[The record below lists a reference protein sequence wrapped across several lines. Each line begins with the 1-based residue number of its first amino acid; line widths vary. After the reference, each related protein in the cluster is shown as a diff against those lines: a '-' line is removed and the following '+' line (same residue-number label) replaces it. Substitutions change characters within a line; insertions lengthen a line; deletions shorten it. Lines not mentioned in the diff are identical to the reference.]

1 MAQLGYGAG
10 KMDSGINDDRN
21 LSKAEKQKILE
32 VLLSQERVL
41 TLLYDKTF
49 PPRSQSQPVIM
60 GNPVR
65 VMSQQG
71 SRLSGKKATSIPS
84 RSANASHAADE
95 GMRKFSYY
103 GGQQRLNEIDEN
115 DIVGLEKEIDYI
127 IRN

>member
-1 MAQLGYGAG
+1 M
-10 KMDSGINDDRN
+10 
-21 LSKAEKQKILE
+21 
-32 VLLSQERVL
+32 
-41 TLLYDKTF
+41 
-49 PPRSQSQPVIM
+49 M

-71 SRLSGKKATSIPS
+71 SRLSNKKATSIPS

-103 GGQQRLNEIDEN
+103 GGPQQRLNEIDEN
-115 DIVGLEKEIDYI
+115 DIVALEKEIDYV